1 MTFYKRM
8 TPDFNPITISNLDPL
23 YFRRLF
29 NHSGFEQINAF
40 SNKNFKNIAKKSPV
54 KIIERNLNFRFR
66 HVIALLK

>member
-54 KIIERNLNFRFR
+54 NK
-66 HVIALLK
+66 